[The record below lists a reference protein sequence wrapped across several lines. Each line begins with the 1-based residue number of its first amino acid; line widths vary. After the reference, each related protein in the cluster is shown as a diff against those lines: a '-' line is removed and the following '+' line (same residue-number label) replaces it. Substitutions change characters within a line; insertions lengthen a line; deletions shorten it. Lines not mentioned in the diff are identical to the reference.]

1 MERIEVHGNV
11 SGSIVA
17 GDNNFVVNTNHGTI
31 VYKQAAPRVKLRDS
45 APLPPRP
52 PRNFVGRANELAR
65 LENIVK
71 ANEAA
76 VIHAPDGMGKS
87 ALIKQAANGDAARAL
102 PHGVVIVEAVDE
114 RGEALGPDDVIQRLF
129 DALFESDPPLKVNA
143 TTARTYLSSTRP
155 LVLLDGLSLP
165 PALLNALP
173 DLFPKGALLIT
184 AARAPSGDATERVKL
199 DSLPRA
205 EAMTLLMTRT
215 DVTVSEANRGLLDS
229 ICALLSDVPLAL
241 VTAAN
246 AIRENSIPLGRA
258 REIMEAANPSS
269 GDSTRAAIERAYALA
284 QSALSNEERT
294 ALAAAAASPAMS
306 VDPRWIGG
314 EAAIARLTGMGLLH
328 ANSPRLRI
336 APGLHAFARRSADDN
351 AAKEKLLAHLLG
363 GALFD
368 KFRDWSYCAD
378 ELGGVLGL
386 IEWAAAEN
394 RHKDVIALGR
404 AIDPYLTLHGLWGAW
419 QATLERI
426 LPAARQSGDRATEA
440 WALHQLGARE
450 IGAGTRDQ
458 AVDFLRRAL
467 DLRRALG
474 DTEGM
479 AYTQHNLDLLIP
491 PAPPRGGEPKPKP
504 PQPGGG
510 LLPIL
515 LLGLGVVGVAA
526 VLLAAIGG
534 FVLITWLNR
543 TPTPV
548 SASPM
553 PVTAAAP
560 PAPTPAEPAP
570 ISTAT
575 PTRMP
580 TRAPTVN
587 PCTFDD
593 AKYVADVTIPDG
605 TTLAPST
612 AFTKTWRVMNTG
624 TCAWDSTYSL
634 VFVGGNQMS
643 GPAKFALPGN
653 AAPGATMDISVNLIA
668 PDAPGTYAGEWRLAN
683 PSHTVFGTNDSPLTV
698 SIVVPATPTPTPF
711 ALIVNSQ
718 LDEPDANPGDKR
730 CFSEPSGHCTLRA
743 AIMEANA
750 LPDADT
756 IILPP
761 GEYVLTVV
769 GSGEDAAFTG
779 DLDITDDLSI
789 VGSDAEKTIVNAIG
803 LDGTDRV
810 FHIVNPA
817 TVTISGVTIQDGEA
831 EDVGGGILNTSGT
844 LTLTDVII
852 SNNAVTGAGGGIA
865 NGGRLTLIRSEI
877 SGNRAVEGRVKGQSG
892 AGGGIY
898 NIGTL
903 TLGDST
909 IHRNT
914 ATIGGGIYNDK
925 GGTAALT
932 ASLISD
938 NSAGVDGGGIYNVGS
953 LTLINS
959 TLSKDSV
966 KTGFGGGLHNT
977 GTTEITNV
985 TFSGNYAPLNGGE
998 GIYNDEGGTAV
1009 LWNTIVAD
1017 SANGGNCAGVITSKG
1032 HNLDDG
1038 KSCYF
1043 DAPGDLSFVSPLLG
1057 PLADNGGPTL
1067 TQALSS
1073 KSAAINSGDNFVCPK
1088 TDQRGKDR
1096 NDGACDIGA
1105 YEYP

>member
-1 MERIEVHGNV
+1 MAQIEVHGNV

-52 PRNFVGRANELAR
+52 PRSFVGRANELAQ
-65 LENIVK
+65 LEK
-71 ANEAA
+71 AVASNEAV
-76 VIHAPDGMGKS
+76 VIFAPDGMGKS

-102 PHGVVIVEAVDE
+102 PNGVVIVEAVDE
-114 RGEALGPDDVIQRLF
+114 RGVALGADDVIQRLF

-184 AARAPSGDATERVKL
+184 AARAPSGEATEKVKL
-199 DSLPRA
+199 GPLPRA

-215 DVTVSEANRGLLDS
+215 DVTVSEANRGLFDS

-246 AIRENSIPLGRA
+246 ALRENSIPLGRA
-258 REIMEAANPSS
+258 REILEAANPSP
-269 GDSTRAAIERAYALA
+269 GDSTQAAIERAYALA
-284 QSALSNEERT
+284 QSALSNEERA

-314 EAAIARLTGMGLLH
+314 EKTLERLQAMGLLN

-336 APGLHAFARRSADDN
+336 APGLRAFARRGADEN

-378 ELGGVLGL
+378 ELGSVLGL

-419 QATLERI
+419 QATLDRI
-426 LPAARQSGDRATEA
+426 LPAARASGDRATEA

-450 IGAGTRDQ
+450 IGAGTRER
-458 AVDFLRRAL
+458 AIDFLRSAL
-467 DLRRALG
+467 ALRRALG
-474 DTEGM
+474 DAEGM

-491 PAPPRGGEPKPKP
+491 PVPPRGGEPKPKP

-515 LLGLGVVGVAA
+515 LLGLGVAGGAA

-534 FVLITWLNR
+534 FVLITRLNR

-548 SASPM
+548 SASPI
-553 PVTAAAP
+553 PGTRAALPSHTSTAP
-560 PAPTPAEPAP
+560 RPTPAATRTRTP
-570 ISTAT
+570 T

-580 TRAPTVN
+580 PRTPT
-587 PCTFDD
+587 
-593 AKYVADVTIPDG
+593 
-605 TTLAPST
+605 
-612 AFTKTWRVMNTG
+612 
-624 TCAWDSTYSL
+624 
-634 VFVGGNQMS
+634 
-643 GPAKFALPGN
+643 
-653 AAPGATMDISVNLIA
+653 
-668 PDAPGTYAGEWRLAN
+668 
-683 PSHTVFGTNDSPLTV
+683 HTEP
-698 SIVVPATPTPTPF
+698 PPTPTPTPF
-711 ALIVNSQ
+711 ALLVNTE
-718 LDEPDANPGDKR
+718 LDEPDAKPGDKR
-730 CFSEPSGHCTLRA
+730 CFSAPSGHCTLRA

-750 LPDADT
+750 LPEADT

-779 DLDITDDLSI
+779 DLDITDDLSL
-789 VGSDAEKTIVNAIG
+789 VGGGADKTIVNAIG

-817 TVTISGVTIQDGEA
+817 TVSISGVTIREGEA
-831 EDVGGGILNTSGT
+831 GDFGGGILNTNGT
-844 LTLTDVII
+844 LTLTDVVIF
-852 SNNAVTGAGGGIA
+852 NNAVTGAGGGIA
-865 NGGRLTLIRSEI
+865 NGGGLTLIRSAI
-877 SGNRAVEGRVKGQSG
+877 SNNRAVEGGGKSESG

-898 NIGTL
+898 NIGRL
-903 TLGDST
+903 TIGDST
-909 IHRNT
+909 IHRNSA
-914 ATIGGGIYNDK
+914 ATGGGIYNDK
-925 GGTAALT
+925 GGAAAL
-932 ASLISD
+932 AAGLIND
-938 NSAGVDGGGIYNVGS
+938 NSAGVDGGGIYNAGS

-959 TLSKDSV
+959 TLSENSV

-977 GTTEITNV
+977 GTAEITNV
-985 TFSGNYAPLNGGE
+985 TFSGNYAPLGGGG

-1009 LWNTIVAD
+1009 LRNTIVAD
-1017 SANGGNCAGVITSKG
+1017 SSSGGNCAGAITSKG
-1032 HNLDDG
+1032 HNLDSG
-1038 KSCYF
+1038 KTCRF
-1043 DAPGDLSFVSPLLG
+1043 DAPGDFSVASPLLA

-1067 TQALSS
+1067 TQALSPE
-1073 KSAAINSGDNFVCPK
+1073 SAAINSGDNFVCPK
-1088 TDQRGKDR
+1088 TDQRGKAR
-1096 NDGACDIGA
+1096 SDGACDIGA